1 MAVTPILLLAFIL
14 CSAGMV
20 SQHSDEFHWYQSTIF
35 FFNSINMTS
44 LINPKDIHLVIENYS
59 QKVQKSARAP
69 LQNKFEKQL
78 SAEQCQ
84 IPRYFPT
91 QTDT

>member
-1 MAVTPILLLAFIL
+1 
-14 CSAGMV
+14 
-20 SQHSDEFHWYQSTIF
+20 
-35 FFNSINMTS
+35 MTS